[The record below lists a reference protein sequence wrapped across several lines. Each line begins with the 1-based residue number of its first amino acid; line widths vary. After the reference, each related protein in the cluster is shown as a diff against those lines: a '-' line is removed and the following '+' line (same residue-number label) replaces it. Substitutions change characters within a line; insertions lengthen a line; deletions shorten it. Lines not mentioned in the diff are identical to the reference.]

1 MTRIGAIRVAIIQS
15 YKAASDFPAP
25 RRFGG
30 KHTSTL
36 ALAGGVRL
44 STIAHQNRPPCG
56 LRVNR
61 QEREYLT
68 KWQFGNQINPD
79 HVIPTLTRDLRKL
92 RDSAEPAL
100 EATRG
105 KKFHGSGTFVR
116 TTPIRQP
123 SWGLMRLLTQSGVGV
138 EKVTSISRMKFGRSM
153 LEESIRTC
161 FV

>member
-56 LRVNR
+56 LRVTR

-79 HVIPTLTRDLRKL
+79 HVIPTLTETYGNWGTRRSPLWKRPEARNFMGLRHSSEPLPSGNQVGGL
-92 RDSAEPAL
+92 RILA
-100 EATRG
+100 
-105 KKFHGSGTFVR
+105 GSW
-116 TTPIRQP
+116 
-123 SWGLMRLLTQSGVGV
+123 SWNR
-138 EKVTSISRMKFGRSM
+138 
-153 LEESIRTC
+153 
-161 FV
+161 